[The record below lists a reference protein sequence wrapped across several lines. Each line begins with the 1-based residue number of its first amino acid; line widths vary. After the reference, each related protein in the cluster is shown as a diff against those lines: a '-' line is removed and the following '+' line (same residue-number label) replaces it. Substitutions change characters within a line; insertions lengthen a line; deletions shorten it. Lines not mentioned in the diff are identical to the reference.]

1 MVTYRRDRVY
11 QGLIIALLAVIGLI
25 CFFPMFYVVIVSI
38 TPYNEYLRQGGVVL
52 FPREVTLEA
61 YQLFWQEPY
70 VLQCFLNTIFIS
82 TVGTAMNML
91 FTVLMAYPLSKKDLV
106 GRKLWTSF
114 CLIPMLIT
122 GGMVPTYLVVKDTH
136 LIDTLWSLIIP
147 SLISPYTLLITRTF
161 FAGIDQ
167 SLHESARI
175 DGAREFRILL
185 SIVLP
190 VSLPIMA
197 TIGLMYGVNHWNTY
211 FSSIIYISSSSRR
224 TLQVVLRE
232 MLNRANKMEADVA
245 VPTRSL
251 QMAGVVI
258 SAIPIIAVYPFLQ
271 KYFTQGLMLGSIK
284 G

>member
-106 GRKLWTSF
+106 GRTLWTFF

-185 SIVLP
+185 SIV
-190 VSLPIMA
+190 
-197 TIGLMYGVNHWNTY
+197 LMYGVNHWNTY